1 MNALYVILGVLLL
14 APLTP
19 ILQSPVLQPAFN
31 TVVPALFGALGYK
44 YFSKTPLVAVAPFLC
59 MTALCLLVPAAAS
72 QVAIL
77 VPVLISI
84 GAARLLYVK
93 GVLQ

>member
-1 MNALYVILGVLLL
+1 M
-14 APLTP
+14 
-19 ILQSPVLQPAFN
+19 S
-31 TVVPALFGALGYK
+31 
-44 YFSKTPLVAVAPFLC
+44 SKTPLVAVAPFLC

-77 VPVLISI
+77 VPVSALISI

>member
-1 MNALYVILGVLLL
+1 MKKYRRIVPAALALALLCGLFLLGVAEGRTQWRLL
-14 APLTP
+14 
-19 ILQSPVLQPAFN
+19 
-31 TVVPALFGALGYK
+31 
-44 YFSKTPLVAVAPFLC
+44 
-59 MTALCLLVPAAAS
+59 LLVPAAAS

-77 VPVLISI
+77 VPVSALISI